1 MKLSNLFWGLLGVM
15 VFSACSS
22 DEIMPETNGPEF
34 DGHKIDFDVAMKRQT
49 LYKTEEGRALL
60 KLREGDTHH
69 GGCGNCGGDK

>member
-34 DGHKIDFDVAMKRQT
+34 DGQSRVMSVRVSNTAPIRTRAEK
-49 LYKTEEGRALL
+49 KTRKNE
-60 KLREGDTHH
+60 
-69 GGCGNCGGDK
+69 